1 MMVAIMSWEML
12 GEAVRERRIELGLTQ
27 EQLAERG
34 GPSTPTL
41 RAIENNRAGRLSPRL
56 RRSLERTLQWSAGS
70 VDQVLA
76 GQAASVADSVTTA
89 AIGPR
94 FYLLVDRALSA
105 ARVLIVGPPSEGEAA
120 AKWTADVH
128 RLVHEVK
135 QGFFEV
141 EAHLEAGQ
149 HDKLGALIALL
160 DQLSTLSR

>member
-1 MMVAIMSWEML
+1 MMVAIMSWEKL
-12 GEAVRERRIELGLTQ
+12 GEAVRERRIDLGLTQ

-76 GQAASVADSVTTA
+76 GQDATVVEPVTTT
-89 AIGPR
+89 AIGPG

-105 ARVLIVGPPSEGEAA
+105 ARAVIIGPPSEVDAA
-120 AKWTADVH
+120 EWGADMH
-128 RLVHEVK
+128 RLVREAK
-135 QGFFEV
+135 EGFFEL
-141 EAHLEAGQ
+141 EPRLEAAQ
-149 HDKLGALIALL
+149 RDKLSALIALL
-160 DQLSTLSR
+160 NQLSTPAR